1 MNIKLMQSPSAETKD
16 TSINVVSQNKTFEKI
31 PSNKNIASHDKLL
44 LNSNSANSF
53 NMKPQSDL
61 NPIYERFKKEQD
73 NVDFIKTLLKLKQ
86 KNNKTNYNFQIALY
100 EKEPTTSPL
109 LHDDENDLH
118 SQAIYHNIPMAKT
131 YNKQNINK
139 KKTKSTSL
147 DTNLIK
153 DKSRNTNIKVHK
165 TNSKVKHEKKFSLQ
179 PKQKKTSQ
187 ICTVRLSSPSPK
199 MKIQSPIKLN
209 EIKKAYNTERKN
221 IFGNKAIISFHN
233 NNGQKKF
240 RSKRESSVPV
250 TVINLFSENDIVVKT
265 TQKNIKSNREI
276 KNSKSSSKNSISNTN
291 KNIYTFRKK
300 TPVSSKFQF
309 IKKTK
314 HKENNT
320 KKLSNKY

>member
-1 MNIKLMQSPSAETKD
+1 MQSPSAETKD
-16 TSINVVSQNKTFEKI
+16 TSINVISQNKTFEKI
-31 PSNKNIASHDKLL
+31 PSNSNIESHDKLL
-44 LNSNSANSF
+44 VNSNSANSV
-53 NMKPQSDL
+53 NMKQQTDL

-131 YNKQNINK
+131 YKRDTNK

-147 DTNLIK
+147 DTNLKI

-165 TNSKVKHEKKFSLQ
+165 TNSKAKHEKKFSLQ
-179 PKQKKTSQ
+179 PKVKKPSQ
-187 ICTVRLSSPSPK
+187 ICTVRLSSPSPT
-199 MKIQSPIKLN
+199 MRIQSPMKLN

-221 IFGNKAIISFHN
+221 IFGNKAIISFH

-265 TQKNIKSNREI
+265 PQKSIKTDREMKGKKNKSAIKCNISTN
-276 KNSKSSSKNSISNTN
+276 N
-291 KNIYTFRKK
+291 KNGYSFRKK
-300 TPVSSKFQF
+300 TPVSSSKFQF

-314 HKENNT
+314 KKGNT
-320 KKLSNKY
+320 TKNIIKII